1 MARYLRSA
9 TIGTND
15 PKTSTLLIGASQ
27 TIVEGDILAI
37 DATSKL
43 GIVAVAASAAL
54 FAIAGASITT
64 TASPTAADKIPVTLL
79 KDAVVRI
86 PFTAAGTKKTFA
98 STDKYITKF
107 DLADKNSVAPDD
119 TTGGMCHILD
129 YDNTAL
135 TCDVVFDD
143 ALLIIPFF
151 VN

>member
-9 TIGTND
+9 TTGTND
-15 PKTSTLLIGASQ
+15 PKTHWLNIGASQ
-27 TIVEGDILAI
+27 TIAEGNLLAI

-43 GIVAVAASAAL
+43 GIAAVAASAAL
-54 FAIAGASITT
+54 YAIAGASITT

-79 KDAVVRI
+79 KDAVVRL
-86 PFTAAGTKKTFA
+86 PFTDAGTKKTFA
-98 STDKYITKF
+98 STDKFITKF
-107 DLADKNSVAPDD
+107 DLLDKTSVAPDD

-143 ALLIIPFF
+143 ANL
-151 VN
+151 VY